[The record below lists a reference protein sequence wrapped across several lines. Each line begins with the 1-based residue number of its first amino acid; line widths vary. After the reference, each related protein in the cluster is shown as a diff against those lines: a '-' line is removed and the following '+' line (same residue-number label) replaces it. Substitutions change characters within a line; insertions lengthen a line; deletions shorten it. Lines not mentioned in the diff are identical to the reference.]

1 MGILLRT
8 HPLLLLFHLAQ
19 LSLILPEPFILHA
32 KNHLTSSLW
41 TCCLVRCCEFHYI
54 RLRIKMRT
62 SACCSHEVCMV
73 FTKLLPPRVL
83 EIY

>member
-8 HPLLLLFHLAQ
+8 HPLILLHLAQ

-41 TCCLVRCCEFHYI
+41 TCYLVRCCEFHYI
-54 RLRIKMRT
+54 RLRIKMQT
-62 SACCSHEVCMV
+62 STCCSHEVCMV
-73 FTKLLPPRVL
+73 FTRLLPPMVL